1 MIEKADPRAFYASFF
16 PAVIYE
22 GTNKRELAVPYREK
36 LLVIDKWNTQNMLE
50 LVKSYIEMK
59 EVEKA
64 TELASNIEKLYP
76 GSENSNKA
84 KALIEAATKP

>member
-1 MIEKADPRAFYASFF
+1 
-16 PAVIYE
+16 
-22 GTNKRELAVPYREK
+22 
-36 LLVIDKWNTQNMLE
+36 MLG
-50 LVKSYIEMK
+50 LVKSYIEMND
-59 EVEKA
+59 VEKA